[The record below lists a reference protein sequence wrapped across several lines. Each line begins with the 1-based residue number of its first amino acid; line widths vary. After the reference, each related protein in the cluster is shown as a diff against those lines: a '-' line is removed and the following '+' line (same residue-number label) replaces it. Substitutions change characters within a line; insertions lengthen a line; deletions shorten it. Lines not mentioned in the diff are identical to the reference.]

1 MYIALYQ
8 LQCFTGRSRV
18 SSPNAPF
25 IAPLYLWL
33 SSIVSSSQYSSS
45 NNNSS
50 PITNERL
57 IRDAEAECD
66 KINCFYR
73 GPCNKD
79 IYDRATLDKYLV
91 DTAVGEFLEHD
102 CFSFDKSVLLNRQ
115 VDKTKLKG
123 LVLDDISEGRVHRT
137 ANHRTAR

>member
-1 MYIALYQ
+1 MFHQKIASFFAKRHFYCALIFLAFVDCKFQ
-8 LQCFTGRSRV
+8 F
-18 SSPNAPF
+18 
-25 IAPLYLWL
+25 
-33 SSIVSSSQYSSS
+33 SQYSSS

-123 LVLDDISEGRVHRT
+123 LVLDDISEGRDPQTESQWTDRSF
-137 ANHRTAR
+137 R